1 MLIFPQPAPSLVMK
15 TSLLLLLA
23 TSATLLAD
31 APTEIPSRTSYA
43 GVIRNA
49 ASDDHAHAGFF
60 AARLGASGA
69 FSARVSWQGFGY
81 ALGGALSSTGTFDGT
96 LPKVG
101 GGTFTVH
108 LDAAAVPGKIV
119 VAVTDGAIT
128 SGVDAR
134 PALYGHGTPSPWN
147 AKFNGVANH
156 FPDLGFLPNTDGL
169 VRVSRDGSVRYIA
182 RLGDGTI
189 YTAGSFLVADDATTF
204 PDGTVRVV
212 GDKFPLYTGLYHPA
226 TRGSVW
232 GDGTVLD
239 LTLIPNYTSPFSQAA
254 DGALQWHRP
263 AQPNGPQPNTA
274 GQAAVYPFFSE
285 FSAPAPGEPVVPLAL
300 PPLPPGYLSF
310 DGGDLAGFI
319 RVDLSWNPV
328 QQFVPAPNPYEVRLF
343 SNAREGTFVGTF
355 RHPGTQ
361 RVVFFSGVYR
371 PLSGGVGAFMGPDHV
386 GSVFLIGL
394 D

>member
-1 MLIFPQPAPSLVMK
+1 MK
-15 TSLLLLLA
+15 PTFLLLLA

-31 APTEIPSRTSYA
+31 APTENPSPTSYV

-49 ASDDHAHAGFF
+49 ISDDHAHAGFF

-69 FSARVSWQGFGY
+69 FSARVAWQGFGY
-81 ALGGALSSTGTFDGT
+81 ALGGALSPAGTFDGT

-101 GGTFTVH
+101 GGTFAVH

-128 SGVDAR
+128 SGTDAR
-134 PALYGHGTPSPWN
+134 PALYGQDTPSPWN

-156 FPDLGFLPNTDGL
+156 YPDLGFLPNTDGL

-189 YTAGSFLVADDATTF
+189 CSAGSFLVADDATTF

-212 GDKFPLYTGLYHPA
+212 GDQFPIYAALYHPA
-226 TRGSVW
+226 ARGSVW
-232 GDGTVLD
+232 GDGTVLN
-239 LTLIPNYTSPFSQAA
+239 LNLIPNYTSPFSQAA
-254 DGALQWHRP
+254 GGALQWHRP

-274 GQAAVYPFFSE
+274 GQAAIYPFFSE
-285 FSAPAPGEPVVPLAL
+285 FHAPAPGEPVVPLAL
-300 PPLPPGYLSF
+300 PPLPPGSISF
-310 DGGDLAGFI
+310 VNGDLTDSI
-319 RVDLSWNPV
+319 SVDLNWNPA
-328 QQFVPAPNPYEVRLF
+328 QQFGPATNPYDVRLF
-343 SNAREGTFVGTF
+343 SNAREGIFVGTF
-355 RHPGTQ
+355 RHPGTK

-371 PLSGGVGAFMGPDHV
+371 PLSGGIGTFMGPDHV
-386 GSVFLIGL
+386 GSVFLLGL